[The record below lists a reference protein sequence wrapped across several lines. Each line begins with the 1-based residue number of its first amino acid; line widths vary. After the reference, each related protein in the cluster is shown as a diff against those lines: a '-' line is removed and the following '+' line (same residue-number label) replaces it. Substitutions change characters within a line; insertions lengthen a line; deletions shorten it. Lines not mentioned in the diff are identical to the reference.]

1 MAGGNVGVGLD
12 IILATFQNG
21 VAAINNL
28 NTTIKAIFPQLV
40 GNSTTV
46 PSSVGAITFTSS
58 QPVGFELVTLS
69 SGVTVKFPYY
79 NQ

>member
-1 MAGGNVGVGLD
+1 MAIGLD
-12 IILATFQNG
+12 SLWSSLQNG

-28 NTTIKAIFPQLV
+28 TSTIKTIFPQLTS
-40 GNSTTV
+40 NSTVAPATA
-46 PSSVGAITFTSS
+46 GTITFTSS
-58 QPVGFELVTLS
+58 QAVGFQLVTLS

>member
-1 MAGGNVGVGLD
+1 MAIGLD
-12 IILATFQNG
+12 SIWETLKNG
-21 VAAINNL
+21 VTAINNL
-28 NTTIKAIFPQLV
+28 SQTVSTIFPTIS

-58 QPVGFELVTLS
+58 QPVGFQLVKLS
-69 SGVTVKFPYY
+69 SGVTVKVPYY

>member
-1 MAGGNVGVGLD
+1 MAIGLD
-12 IILATFQNG
+12 SIWNTLQNG
-21 VAAINNL
+21 VTAINNL
-28 NTTIKAIFPQLV
+28 ASTVKNVFPQLS

-46 PSSVGAITFTSS
+46 PSSVGGVTFTSS
-58 QPVGFELVTLS
+58 QPVGFSLVTLS

>member
-1 MAGGNVGVGLD
+1 MALGLD
-12 IILATFQNG
+12 SIWSSLKDG

-28 NTTIKAIFPQLV
+28 NTTVKSIFPQLS
-40 GNSTTV
+40 GNSTV
-46 PSSVGAITFTSS
+46 APSSAGAITFTSS
-58 QPVGFELVTLS
+58 QAVGFQLVVLS